1 MSRCVN
7 TVRLKNIKNKIMYKL
22 EKILQKV
29 REHKINIHDGKD
41 QILSLMGE
49 KEIGGSGALPSDGD
63 LHGVRECNVS
73 GADSDKEASVNG
85 SLEKRTDTE
94 NFCSCD
100 LPIPQCD
107 FNGTCFICHLPNKM
121 RTKVEGS

>member
-1 MSRCVN
+1 
-7 TVRLKNIKNKIMYKL
+7 MYKL

-85 SLEKRTDTE
+85 SLEKRTETE
-94 NFCSCD
+94 NEVLMIGCSGCGT
-100 LPIPQCD
+100 LI
-107 FNGTCFICHLPNKM
+107 FTNVLNGLCNKCL
-121 RTKVEGS
+121 VEES